1 MIGDG
6 AEMQLELHQLEL
18 RYERLRERNA
28 GREKRLLASLAQ
40 DGQQTPIV
48 VVVDA
53 AAPSADAVVA
63 RYVVIDGYKRV
74 RLLRRLGQDTLVATC
89 WELSE
94 PDALV
99 LEGLMRGREQTGP
112 IEQGWLLREL
122 RQRFGLGLQ
131 DLARRFDHDISWVS
145 RRLALVERLPERI
158 EQHVRSGAIAAH
170 AAMKFLVP
178 LARANCA
185 DTERLADALAPLG
198 LSTRQI
204 GALALAWDH
213 GSAQTRQMLLSNPL
227 LVLRAREQPNRQPT
241 PAEQLLG
248 DVELLSAVARR
259 IHGRLRRGAT
269 RSLLP
274 PERDEIGRRLGQA
287 RTDVETLTAHY
298 EKELR
303 DARPEHP
310 SCDPAAA

>member
-1 MIGDG
+1 MD
-6 AEMQLELHQLEL
+6 LDLHQLEL
-18 RYERLRERNA
+18 RYERLRDRNA
-28 GREKRLLASLAQ
+28 GREKRLLASLA
-40 DGQQTPIV
+40 DVGQQTPIV
-48 VVVDA
+48 VVADSA
-53 AAPSADAVVA
+53 TTSADAAVA
-63 RYVVIDGYKRV
+63 RHVVIDGYKRV
-74 RLLRRLGQDTLVATC
+74 RLLRRLGQDTVRATR
-89 WELSE
+89 WELPE

-122 RQRFGLGLQ
+122 RQRFGLSLQ
-131 DLARRFDHDISWVS
+131 DLARRYDRDISWVS

-178 LARANCA
+178 LARANPA
-185 DTERLADALAPLG
+185 DAERLADALAPLG

-213 GSAQTRQMLLSNPL
+213 GSAQTRHLLLSNPL

-241 PAEQLLG
+241 PAEQLLV
-248 DVELLSAVARR
+248 DVEMLSAVARR
-259 IHGRLRRGAT
+259 IHGRLRRGAA

-274 PERDEIGRRLGQA
+274 PERDEVLRRLGQA
-287 RTDVETLTAHY
+287 RTDVEALTSHY
-298 EKELR
+298 GKELR

>member
-1 MIGDG
+1 
-6 AEMQLELHQLEL
+6 MQLELHQLEL
-18 RYERLRERNA
+18 RYERLRDRNA
-28 GREKRLLASLAQ
+28 GREKRLLASLA
-40 DGQQTPIV
+40 DVGQQTPIV
-48 VVVDA
+48 VVA
-53 AAPSADAVVA
+53 ATSADTAVA

-74 RLLRRLGQDTLVATC
+74 RLLRRLGQDTVVAMC
-89 WELSE
+89 WELPE

-99 LEGLMRGREQTGP
+99 LEGLMRGREHTGP

-122 RQRFGLGLQ
+122 RQSFGLSLGE
-131 DLARRFDHDISWVS
+131 LARRFDRDISWVS

-158 EQHVRSGAIAAH
+158 EQHVRSGAISAH

-178 LARANCA
+178 LARANPA
-185 DTERLADALAPLG
+185 DAERLADALAPLG

-204 GALALAWDH
+204 GALWLAWDS
-213 GSAQTRQMLLSNPL
+213 GSPQTRQLLLSDPL
-227 LVLRAREQPNRQPT
+227 LVLRAHERPAGHQST

-248 DVELLSAVARR
+248 DVEMLGAVARR

-269 RSLLP
+269 GNLLP
-274 PERDEIGRRLGQA
+274 PERDEIGRRLRQA
-287 RTDVETLTAHY
+287 RSDVESLSHRF
-298 EKELR
+298 EKEMH